1 MSWGARSDTLDHEH
15 QYAPWTTLPFH
26 QDVKK
31 PWVPHFPGAPL
42 WLLSTDS
49 YPANRNPECCVLSCF
64 SRVRLF
70 CNPVD
75 CSLPL
80 SMRFS
85 RQECWSGLP
94 YPPPRNLP
102 DPEMEPTSL
111 TSSAL
116 AGRFFIASATWEAP
130 YRNPLVVKQS
140 QWVAFLPSL
149 WPVSLPWA
157 MCRDFVSLSLRI
169 SHLGHKNWICI
180 LRTKGLL
187 VDSSFFRYGQIR

>member
-1 MSWGARSDTLDHEH
+1 MYGGQSAFFWYVARLWHAFYYELNCATSKFMCWNPGF
-15 QYAPWTTLPFH
+15 QYLM
-26 QDVKK
+26 
-31 PWVPHFPGAPL
+31 
-42 WLLSTDS
+42 
-49 YPANRNPECCVLSCF
+49 CCCAVLRCSVLS
-64 SRVRLF
+64 
-70 CNPVD
+70 N
-75 CSLPL
+75 SLWPHGLQLTSLLCPL
-80 SMRFS
+80 GFS
-85 RQECWSGLP
+85 RQEYWSGLP
-94 YPPPRNLP
+94 CPPPRNLP

-157 MCRDFVSLSLRI
+157 MCRDFVSLSPRI